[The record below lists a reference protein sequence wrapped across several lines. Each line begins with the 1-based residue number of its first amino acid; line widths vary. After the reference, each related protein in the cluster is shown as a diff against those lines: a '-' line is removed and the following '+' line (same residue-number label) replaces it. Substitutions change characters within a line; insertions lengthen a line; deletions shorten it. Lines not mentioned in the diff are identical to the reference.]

1 MKTLF
6 LASFTGGL
14 LLGVYLM
21 ARGVEKRRRGAPDI
35 PLAGPA
41 EPKAILSLPMVAAF
55 ATIFG
60 ATGYLLSRFTD
71 LGPAARVAIAAAVGL
86 GGAFGALALVAA
98 WAVPS
103 ARQEV
108 VDERYLLQGHFARV
122 TSAIAGA
129 EPGAIVYEVNGTR
142 YAAKALSVDG
152 TPVDADTE
160 VVIERVEDGVAYVE
174 PWARVEE
181 RL

>member
-1 MKTLF
+1 MEPRLPTL
-6 LASFTGGL
+6 LMPSRASRDSHVVRF
-14 LLGVYLM
+14 
-21 ARGVEKRRRGAPDI
+21 RR
-35 PLAGPA
+35 
-41 EPKAILSLPMVAAF
+41 
-55 ATIFG
+55 
-60 ATGYLLSRFTD
+60 
-71 LGPAARVAIAAAVGL
+71 
-86 GGAFGALALVAA
+86 
-98 WAVPS
+98 VPS
-103 ARQEV
+103 ARDEV

-122 TSAIAGA
+122 TSAIAGS

-142 YAAKALSVDG
+142 YATKALSVDG